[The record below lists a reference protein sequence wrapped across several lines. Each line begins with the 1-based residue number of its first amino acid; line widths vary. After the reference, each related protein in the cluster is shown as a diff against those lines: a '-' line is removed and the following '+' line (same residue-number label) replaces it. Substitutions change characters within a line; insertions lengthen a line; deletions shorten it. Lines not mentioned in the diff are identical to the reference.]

1 MRNGKLAQIS
11 ACVPCAWMHICT
23 YVYVNGYWQSGLEIT
38 VDISHFLVI
47 SRDLDEQ
54 ILFARANLLHIFNG
68 EASNSL

>member
-1 MRNGKLAQIS
+1 MLVCHVLGCIY
-11 ACVPCAWMHICT
+11 VHT
-23 YVYVNGYWQSGLEIT
+23 YEYVNGNWQSGFEIT